1 MAAKS
6 GPRQRRRGS
15 VRELPSGA
23 LQVRVYGGKDALT
36 GKRNELVEVIPPGPR
51 AAVEAE
57 AARTRLLNQVDERRH
72 PRTSATV
79 NQMLDR
85 HFELAKLEPAT
96 LSTYLG
102 YAAKHIRPLIGNQQV
117 GALDGGLL
125 FDSFYAEM
133 RRCRDHCDRRPRTDH
148 RTSID
153 HVCDDRCGPHI
164 CRPLGDS
171 TIRQIH
177 FILSGALRKAV
188 RWRWIGSS
196 PIGQAE
202 PPPAPKPDPR
212 PPTAAEAARILR
224 EAWVD
229 VEWALLLWVAMVS
242 GARRGEL
249 CALRW
254 RDIDLDTGVVW
265 VRRSIW
271 QRSKRL
277 GEKDTKDHQKRR
289 IAVDPDTL
297 VLLVEHRQRCEERA
311 AALDVVLPAD
321 AFVFSSAPDGSKYLL
336 PDSVSQR
343 YGDLVRRLGIHT
355 SIHKLRHYSATE
367 LISAGVDPRT
377 VAGRL
382 GHGGG
387 GTTTLRYY
395 TAWVS
400 ESDQRAAS
408 TLAGRMP
415 ARPLPGA
422 AVVRARAPHPY
433 ERIAA
438 LLRDQISA
446 GGLPVGSF
454 LPGQKQLAAEHG
466 VAVGTAH
473 RAAVLLAEEGLVRP
487 VTGRGFEVVR
497 LPEVVVEVPLTPVAE
512 PELAEPG
519 GVVLLDL
526 VVRRAGVEVAR
537 FSAEGD
543 PHDPG
548 DLRELLLDAA
558 LRRGDA
564 EDELSVYEMNVFRAG
579 EEVLVRTFV
588 ASRRRGSAATH
599 ARS

>member
-1 MAAKS
+1 M
-6 GPRQRRRGS
+6 
-15 VRELPSGA
+15 RELPSGA

-271 QRSKRL
+271 QHSKRL

>member
-23 LQVRVYGGKDALT
+23 LQVRVYGGKDAMT
-36 GKRNELVEVIPPGPR
+36 GKRNELVVVIPPGPR

-85 HFELAKLEPAT
+85 HFGLAKLEPAT
-96 LSTYLG
+96 LSTYVG
-102 YAAKHIRPLIGNQQV
+102 YAAKHIRPLIGAQQV
-117 GALDGGLL
+117 GALDGGL
-125 FDSFYAEM
+125 FDSFYAEL

-148 RTSID
+148 RTSIG

-188 RWRWIGSS
+188 RWRWIGAS

-224 EAWVD
+224 EARVD

-254 RDIDLDTGVVW
+254 RDIDLDTGVLW

-271 QRSKRL
+271 QRSKRF

-311 AALDVVLPAD
+311 AALDVALPAD
-321 AFVFSSAPDGSKYLL
+321 AFVFSSAPDGSKHLL

-343 YGDLVRRLGIHT
+343 YGDLVRRLGIQT

-415 ARPLPGA
+415 VRPLPGA
-422 AVVRARAPHPY
+422 AVASSRAPHPY

-438 LLRDQISA
+438 LLRDQVSA
-446 GGLPVGSF
+446 GALPVGSF

-473 RAAVLLAEEGLVRP
+473 RAAGLLAAEGLVRP
-487 VTGRGFEVVR
+487 VPGRGFEVVL
-497 LPEVVVEVPLTPVAE
+497 LPEAIVEVLPTPAAE
-512 PELAEPG
+512 PAPTEPA

-526 VVRRAGVEVAR
+526 VVRRAGVDVAR

-543 PHDPG
+543 PDAPG
-548 DLRELLLDAA
+548 ELRQLLLDAV

-564 EDELSVYEMNVFRAG
+564 QDELSAYELDVFRAG
-579 EEVLVRTFV
+579 EEGLVRTFV
-588 ASRRRGSAATH
+588 ASRRRGPGATH

>member
-1 MAAKS
+1 VATKS

-51 AAVEAE
+51 AAAEAE

-72 PRTSATV
+72 PRTAATV
-79 NQMLDR
+79 DQMLDR
-85 HFELAKLEPAT
+85 HFELAELEPT
-96 LSTYLG
+96 TRSTYIG
-102 YAAKHIRPLIGNQQV
+102 YAAKHIRPLIGREQV
-117 GALDGGLL
+117 GALDADL
-125 FDSFYAEM
+125 FDSLYAEL
-133 RRCRDHCDRRPRTDH
+133 RRCRDHCDRKPRTDH
-148 RTSID
+148 RTERE
-153 HVCDDRCGPHI
+153 HVCDERCRPHM

-177 FILSGALRKAV
+177 FILSGALRRAV
-188 RWRWIGSS
+188 RWRWIGTS

-202 PPPAPKPDPR
+202 PPSAPKPDPR
-212 PPTAAEAARILR
+212 PPSAADAARVVHA
-224 EAWVD
+224 AWSD
-229 VEWALLLWVAMVS
+229 PEWVLVLWLIMVT
-242 GARRGEL
+242 GIRRGEL

-254 RDIDLDTGVVW
+254 VHVDLVAGVLS

-271 QRSKRL
+271 QRGKVV

-289 IAVDPDTL
+289 IALDLETVAML
-297 VLLVEHRQRCEERA
+297 AEHRARGEERA
-311 AALDVVLPAD
+311 ATLGCELADD
-321 AFVFSSAPDGSKYLL
+321 AFVFSTTPDGSRHLL

-408 TLAGRMP
+408 TLSARMP
-415 ARPLPGA
+415 VRPGPDDLPPPRPL
-422 AVVRARAPHPY
+422 HPY
-433 ERIAA
+433 ERVAA
-438 LLRDQISA
+438 LIRSEISA
-446 GGLPVGSF
+446 GSWPIGSF
-454 LPGQKQLAAEHG
+454 LPGQKRLAAEHG

-473 RAAVLLAEEGLVRP
+473 RAAVLLADEGLLRP
-487 VTGRGFEVVR
+487 VVGHGFEVIS
-497 LPEVVVEVPLTPVAE
+497 LPSKEAVAVVLDE
-512 PELAEPG
+512 PAMPAAAVG
-519 GVVLLDL
+519 AVGLLDL

-543 PHDPG
+543 PDDPSE
-548 DLRELLLDAA
+548 LRDLLLDAV
-558 LRRGDA
+558 RRHG
-564 EDELSVYEMNVFRAG
+564 EDEAQLPSYELGVFRAG
-579 EEVLVRTFV
+579 ESTPVRTFA
-588 ASRRRGSAATH
+588 ASRRRS
-599 ARS
+599 R

>member
-85 HFELAKLEPAT
+85 HFELAKLAPAT
-96 LSTYLG
+96 LSTYVG
-102 YAAKHIRPLIGNQQV
+102 YAAKHIRPLIGTQQV
-117 GALDGGLL
+117 GALDGGL
-125 FDSFYAEM
+125 FDSYYAEL

-153 HVCDDRCGPHI
+153 HVCDHRCGPHV

-171 TIRQIH
+171 TVRQIH

-188 RWRWIGSS
+188 RWRWIGAN

-212 PPTAAEAARILR
+212 PPTAAEAARVLS

-229 VEWALLLWVAMVS
+229 VEWGLLLWVAMVS

-254 RDIDLDTGVVW
+254 RDVGLDNGVLW

-271 QRSKRL
+271 QRSKQL

-297 VLLVEHRQRCEERA
+297 VLLVEHRERCEERA
-311 AALDVVLPAD
+311 AALDITLPAD
-321 AFVFSSAPDGSKYLL
+321 AFVFSSSPDGSKHLL

-343 YGDLVRRLGIHT
+343 FGDLVRRLGIDT

-395 TAWVS
+395 TAWVA

-415 ARPLPGA
+415 ARPLLG
-422 AVVRARAPHPY
+422 AVVAPSRAPHPY

-438 LLRDQISA
+438 LLRDQVAA
-446 GGLPVGSF
+446 GALPVGSF

-473 RAAVLLAEEGLVRP
+473 RAADLLAEEGLVRP

-497 LPEVVVEVPLTPVAE
+497 LPEAIVEPALTPVAE
-512 PELAEPG
+512 PAPADPAGL
-519 GVVLLDL
+519 VLLDL

-543 PHDPG
+543 PDDPG
-548 DLRELLLDAA
+548 ELRELLLDAA
-558 LRRGDA
+558 LRRGSA
-564 EDELSVYEMNVFRAG
+564 ADELSAYEMDVFRAG
-579 EEVLVRTFV
+579 EEVPVRTFV
-588 ASRRRGSAATH
+588 ASRRRGSA
-599 ARS
+599 RS

>member
-1 MAAKS
+1 
-6 GPRQRRRGS
+6 

>member
-23 LQVRVYGGKDALT
+23 LQVRVYSGKDALT

-85 HFELAKLEPAT
+85 HFEGAKLAPAT
-96 LSTYLG
+96 LSTYVG
-102 YAAKHIRPLIGNQQV
+102 YAAKHIRPLIGTQQV
-117 GALDGGLL
+117 GALDGGL
-125 FDSFYAEM
+125 FDSFNAELH
-133 RRCRDHCDRRPRTDH
+133 RCRDHCDRRPRTDH
-148 RTSID
+148 RTPID
-153 HVCDDRCGPHI
+153 HVCDHRCRPHI

-171 TIRQIH
+171 TVRQIH

-188 RWRWIGSS
+188 RWRWIGAN

-229 VEWALLLWVAMVS
+229 VEWGLFLWVAMVS

-254 RDIDLDTGVVW
+254 RDVGLDNGVLW

-271 QRSKRL
+271 QRSKQI

-297 VLLVEHRQRCEERA
+297 VLLMEHRQRCEERA
-311 AALDVVLPAD
+311 AALDTTLPAY
-321 AFVFSSAPDGSKYLL
+321 AFVFSSAPDGSKHLL

-343 YGDLVRRLGIHT
+343 FGDLVRRLGIDT

-395 TAWVS
+395 TAWVA

-415 ARPLPGA
+415 ARPLPGVVVPSSRA
-422 AVVRARAPHPY
+422 ARPY

-438 LLRDQISA
+438 LLRDQVAA
-446 GGLPVGSF
+446 GALPVGSF

-497 LPEVVVEVPLTPVAE
+497 LPATIAEPALTPVAE
-512 PELAEPG
+512 RTPADPAGL
-519 GVVLLDL
+519 VLLDL
-526 VVRRAGVEVAR
+526 LVRRAGVEVAR

-543 PHDPG
+543 PDDPG
-548 DLRELLLDAA
+548 ELRELLLDAVV
-558 LRRGDA
+558 RRGDV
-564 EDELSVYEMNVFRAG
+564 ENGLSAYEMDVFRAG
-579 EEVLVRTFV
+579 ETVPVRTFV
-588 ASRRRGSAATH
+588 ASRRRGSA
-599 ARS
+599 RS

>member
-1 MAAKS
+1 MSAKS

-51 AAVEAE
+51 AAAEAE

-85 HFELAKLEPAT
+85 HFELAKLAPAT
-96 LSTYLG
+96 LSTYVG
-102 YAAKHIRPLIGNQQV
+102 YAAKHIRPLIGSQQV
-117 GALDGGLL
+117 GALDGGL
-125 FDSFYAEM
+125 FDSFYAEL
-133 RRCRDHCDRRPRTDH
+133 RRCRDHCDRRPRIDH
-148 RTSID
+148 RTTVD
-153 HVCDDRCGPHI
+153 HVCDARCGPHV

-171 TIRQIH
+171 TIRQVH

-188 RWRWIGSS
+188 RWRWIGAS

-212 PPTAAEAARILR
+212 PPTASEAARILR

-254 RDIDLDTGVVW
+254 RDVDLDTGVLW

-271 QRSKRL
+271 QRSKQI

-297 VLLVEHRQRCEERA
+297 VLLAEHRARCEERA
-311 AALDVVLPAD
+311 EAIDATLPAD
-321 AFVFSSAPDGSKYLL
+321 AFVFSSAPDGSKHLL

-343 YGDLVRRLGIHT
+343 YGDLVRRLGIDT

-367 LISAGVDPRT
+367 LISAGVNPRT

-422 AVVRARAPHPY
+422 VVASSRALHPY

-438 LLRDQISA
+438 LLRDQVSA
-446 GGLPVGSF
+446 GALPVGSF
-454 LPGQKQLAAEHG
+454 LPAQKRLAADHG

-473 RAAVLLAEEGLVRP
+473 RAAVLLADEGLVRP
-487 VTGRGFEVVR
+487 VPGRGFEVVR
-497 LPEVVVEVPLTPVAE
+497 APEAVVEAPLAAE
-512 PELAEPG
+512 AAPTAAAG
-519 GVVLLDL
+519 AVLLNL
-526 VVRRAGVEVAR
+526 VVRKAGVEVAR
-537 FSAEGD
+537 FSAQGSPDD
-543 PHDPG
+543 PEE
-548 DLRELLLDAA
+548 LQQLLLDAA
-558 LRRGDA
+558 SRRGDTQEA
-564 EDELSVYEMNVFRAG
+564 LSAYELDVFRAG
-579 EEVLVRTFV
+579 DGALVRTFV
-588 ASRRRGSAATH
+588 ASRRSGSGATP
-599 ARS
+599 AGG